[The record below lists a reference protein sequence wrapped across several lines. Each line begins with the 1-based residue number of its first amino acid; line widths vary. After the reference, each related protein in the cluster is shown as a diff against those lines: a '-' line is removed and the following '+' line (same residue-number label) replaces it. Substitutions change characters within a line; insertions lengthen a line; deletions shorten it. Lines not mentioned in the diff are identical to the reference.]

1 LGAIN
6 NLLPG
11 LWLTLRSSFAPFW
24 FALTGAQFA
33 GFIPKA
39 TETELRQLPALRLS
53 SDKLPSIAAEGYAAI
68 DRTVLD
74 LLDLSEAERI
84 LVKDLHQVVL
94 PDAQRQGGDP
104 PGRKSVSPEELDA
117 YAHAFLKVVDA
128 TFGQSRPASATIYDA
143 PGPERPLVQLIAIH
157 LDWEG
162 RPRVQRESITTPA
175 LLEKL
180 HECHSR
186 VMSSPEAPISFQRF
200 VEVFS
205 ALSTDAG
212 PVPTLYLIKP
222 AQRRYW
228 LRSLAMRDADRLGAQ
243 LLALAT
249 TAADSQPETRMDENK
264 ALRQKGVTARDIS
277 KKSGVSMDIVR
288 QYLGHVSDRSTE
300 GTTGGNRP

>member
-1 LGAIN
+1 M
-6 NLLPG
+6 
-11 LWLTLRSSFAPFW
+11 WLILNSSFSPFW

-39 TETELRQLPALRLS
+39 TEAELRQLPALRFP
-53 SDKLPSIAAEGYAAI
+53 SDQLPAIAAEGYAAI

-84 LVKDLHQVVL
+84 LVEDLHQVVL

-104 PGRKSVSPEELDA
+104 PGRKPVSPDELDA
-117 YAHAFLKVVDA
+117 YAHTFLKVVDA
-128 TFGQSRPASATIYDA
+128 TFGQSRPSSATIYHA
-143 PGPERPLVQLIAIH
+143 PGTDRPLIQLIAIH
-157 LDWEG
+157 LGWKG
-162 RPRVQRESITTPA
+162 RPRVQSESITTPA

-186 VMSSPEAPISFQRF
+186 VIPPPEAAIGFQRI

-205 ALSTDAG
+205 SLSTDAG

-228 LRSLAMRDADRLGAQ
+228 LRSLAMRDADRLGTQ
-243 LLALAT
+243 LLALVPNST
-249 TAADSQPETRMDENK
+249 DSRSKPSVDEIRT
-264 ALRQKGVTARDIS
+264 LIQKSYTPQEIA
-277 KKSGVSMDIVR
+277 KQFGVSMESIRRLSD
-288 QYLGHVSDRSTE
+288 HSHDRSTE
-300 GTTGGNRP
+300 GTIGGKRP